1 MRKKQLVKQME
12 MLVAKNNELYN
23 DNYKLVAEIAE
34 LKKEI
39 ESLKNQIS
47 SSANIITVD
56 NENSEPSVSVKSIAE
71 IESATPALESS
82 HTDEEIINTSTNA
95 EDAINVEIS
104 APEIDLTS
112 VCEGESANFATEL
125 IGKVVMHSATVC
137 NTFAESGGQN
147 AKDLINLAIGMT
159 EVFKADALS
168 IVTEKISDEDK
179 NSKLLEKYTAA
190 TEYFDLLLTQIA

>member
-1 MRKKQLVKQME
+1 MRKKQLIKQME
-12 MLVAKNNELYN
+12 LLVSKNNELFN
-23 DNYKLVAEIAE
+23 DNVKLAKEVLDLKSE
-34 LKKEI
+34 LEALKETV
-39 ESLKNQIS
+39 NA
-47 SSANIITVD
+47 SANIKTTIAED
-56 NENSEPSVSVKSIAE
+56 AEPSVSVKSVAPVEPI
-71 IESATPALESS
+71 IDNIDVPKTN
-82 HTDEEIINTSTNA
+82 DVFEEINESKAYEVSDI
-95 EDAINVEIS
+95 DIS
-104 APEIDLTS
+104 LAS
-112 VCEGESANFATEL
+112 VCEGNCAEYASEL
-125 IGKVVMHSATVC
+125 IGKIVLRSAEVC

>member
-1 MRKKQLVKQME
+1 MRKKQLIKQME
-12 MLVAKNNELYN
+12 LLVAKNNELFN
-23 DNYKLVAEIAE
+23 DNVKLAKEVLE
-34 LKKEI
+34 LKSELEALKETV
-39 ESLKNQIS
+39 NA
-47 SSANIITVD
+47 SANIKTTTAED
-56 NENSEPSVSVKSIAE
+56 AEPSVSVKSVAP
-71 IESATPALESS
+71 IEP
-82 HTDEEIINTSTNA
+82 IINDNDNILDVKDNDASENNA
-95 EDAINVEIS
+95 ESGVSEVSDIDIS
-104 APEIDLTS
+104 LDS
-112 VCEGESANFATEL
+112 VCEGDCAEYASEL
-125 IGKVVMHSATVC
+125 IGKIVLRSAEVC

>member
-1 MRKKQLVKQME
+1 MRKKQLIKQME
-12 MLVAKNNELYN
+12 LLVSKNNELFN
-23 DNYKLVAEIAE
+23 DNVKLAKEVLE
-34 LKKEI
+34 LKSELEALKETV
-39 ESLKNQIS
+39 NA
-47 SSANIITVD
+47 SANIKTTTAED
-56 NENSEPSVSVKSIAE
+56 AEPSVSVKSVAP
-71 IESATPALESS
+71 IEP
-82 HTDEEIINTSTNA
+82 IINDNDNILDVKDNDASENNA
-95 EDAINVEIS
+95 EGGASDVSDIDIS
-104 APEIDLTS
+104 LDS
-112 VCEGESANFATEL
+112 VCEGDCAEYASEL